1 MTSAALWLV
10 RRELAARV
18 RRVALAGAVVA
29 AIAAAVT
36 ATELVARGR
45 EAAVAAQ
52 IDLVGPA
59 LTVVPRGTTASAL
72 ARYDVAGVLPSGTE
86 VAIREALAHDLRAI
100 ERRIVVHREVAGA
113 DYPIVGVLPAA
124 GSDAA
129 LDEAAVGSEL
139 ARRIGIGT
147 HVTVFGLQFKI
158 VRVLPST
165 GSVEDAS
172 LFVPLRAARGLTG
185 VDGVNEVRVFLAAGV
200 SPREAET
207 RVARAVPGA
216 TVVRTDRG
224 EVADA
229 GVQES
234 LARHRGVAYAVMAA
248 VAALTLLIAA
258 HLDATERR
266 TELATLVAVGASRWT
281 MLGALLARSAAVA
294 SLGATFGA
302 LGGSLIAAAQ
312 EPSIRNFGPS
322 TWGLA
327 ALVVGAG
334 ALVGMVAAVPTA
346 FACAARDPVREL
358 QEG

>member
-1 MTSAALWLV
+1 VTSAALWLV
-10 RRELAARV
+10 RRELAARA

-29 AIAAAVT
+29 TIAAAVT

-72 ARYDVAGVLPSGTE
+72 ARYDIAGELPSWTE
-86 VAIREALAHDLRAI
+86 SAIRGALERDLRGI
-100 ERRIVVHREVAGA
+100 EKRIVVHREVAGA
-113 DYPIVGVLPAA
+113 HFPIVGVFPSA

-139 ARRIGIGT
+139 ARRVDVGSR
-147 HVTVFGLQFKI
+147 VTVFGREFEV

-165 GSVEDAS
+165 GSIEDAA
-172 LFVPLRAARGLTG
+172 LFVPFGAARGLGG
-185 VDGVNEVRVFLAAGV
+185 VEGVNELRVFLAAGV
-200 SPREAET
+200 SAHEAEG
-207 RVARAVPGA
+207 RVARALPGA

-229 GVQES
+229 ALQES

-248 VAALTLLIAA
+248 VAALTLLLAA

-266 TELATLVAVGASRWT
+266 TELATLVAVGAARWT
-281 MLGALLARSAAVA
+281 ILGALLVRSATVA
-294 SLGATFGA
+294 GLGAAVGA
-302 LGGSLIAAAQ
+302 LAGLLIAAAQ
-312 EPSIRNFGPS
+312 ESSMCAVGPS
-322 TWGLA
+322 TFALA
-327 ALVVGAG
+327 AVVASAG
-334 ALVGMVAAVPTA
+334 AVVGMVAAVPTA

-358 QEG
+358 QES